1 MMKKNVEK
9 KIMGNLV
16 VKANSLINASF
27 KLDLIEQRLII
38 LAITEARETGT
49 GITSDSSLTVHASKY
64 TETFGGE
71 RKQLIKPLKR
81 LVIRFLQGSSPMKP
95 KLKQVKN
102 GIVADG

>member
-38 LAITEARETGT
+38 LAITEARETGR
-49 GITSDSSLTVHASKY
+49 GSPLTALLQS
-64 TETFGGE
+64 TLQSIQRPLGE
-71 RKQLIKPLKR
+71 KGKQLIKPLKR
-81 LVIRFLQGSSPMKP
+81 LVIRFLQGSSPMRP
-95 KLKQVKN
+95 KLKQV
-102 GIVADG
+102 

>member
-1 MMKKNVEK
+1 MKKNVEK

-71 RKQLIKPLKR
+71 RQAAYKALKTACDTLFAR
-81 LVIRFLQGSSPMKP
+81 QFTYETETETGL
-95 KLKQVKN
+95 N

>member
-1 MMKKNVEK
+1 MKKNVEK

-49 GITSDSSLTVHASKY
+49 GITSDSSLTVQPNEVLSAADAVMINVSGDCKA
-64 TETFGGE
+64 G
-71 RKQLIKPLKR
+71 IKLPE
-81 LVIRFLQGSSPMKP
+81 
-95 KLKQVKN
+95 
-102 GIVADG
+102 